1 MKYNQ
6 AKQELENV
14 LNNQKTV
21 EVSKLKELMQSLNLS
36 LEPSKD
42 KEVKFLRDEVRKLNQ
57 DVRKIKEWVG

>member
-36 LEPSKD
+36 LEPSED
-42 KEVKFLRDEVRKLNQ
+42 KEVKFLRGEVRKLNQ

>member
-14 LNNQKTV
+14 LNKQKTV

-42 KEVKFLRDEVRKLNQ
+42 KEVKFLRGEVRKLNQ